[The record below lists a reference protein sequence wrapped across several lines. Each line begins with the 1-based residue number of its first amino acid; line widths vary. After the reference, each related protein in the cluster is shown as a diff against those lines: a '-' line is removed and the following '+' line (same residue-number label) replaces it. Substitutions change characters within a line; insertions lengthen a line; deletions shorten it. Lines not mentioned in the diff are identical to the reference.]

1 MQFMMPRS
9 ALVVFTLGLAFSL
22 TQLNAQDNFSRGP
35 VINDSF
41 DNLGG
46 AAGRS
51 SVINGPRGPAFFK
64 PRNGGNSNWLQS
76 LTSGTAVFDN
86 GTVLTGIA
94 ADAGFGTLG
103 VNLFNRLQANF
114 QTGSSW
120 LDGWKVGL
128 GPLTLSNFTS
138 GVGTFYTDYNTP
150 QGIGDASGWSSVISL
165 NANAN
170 MNLGW
175 LSFGA
180 QVGGYY
186 LPFIDKWGYGTPSAV
201 LSFGSQFGQF
211 QPAGSFGLG
220 IKGSLAGWNWIVF
233 DGFNAAYAQTN
244 ISDYIFDGPGNTNTF
259 GSISA
264 SGPGATAVDQVGRY
278 QFGSGALLDRPAN
291 GTSRLQAPRFAN
303 NGGSFLSQD
312 RSFFTNSIGA
322 IAARMFG
329 TRLRNFYWL
338 QRDDYWATTKLKSF
352 GNFIHGGTYAD
363 YQSGSPYISPYI
375 GYEFGTNNE
384 FANVHHVIN
393 AGSYGHLSPNTTYFA
408 NLGWVWG
415 TGNLQGNSISTA
427 LYELVV
433 SQALSS
439 RVSHY
444 VGGGRTVT
452 DPIYGERYIADYV
465 NYGVNLQITS
475 RSLVQALAGIS
486 NTYGSLTQ
494 SGDATRTFQGIR
506 LRTTLGQSNVSI
518 SAIHENYDFKGG
530 EAQSLDQ
537 WIYKILYGLPIGG
550 VRTTAYTGYQYIDRS
565 ANGGTDSFQ
574 EHLFLLYLTHNF

>member
-22 TQLNAQDNFSRGP
+22 TKLNAQDNFSRGP

-41 DNLGG
+41 DNLG
-46 AAGRS
+46 AVAGRS
-51 SVINGPRGPAFFK
+51 NVINGPRGPAFFK

-165 NANAN
+165 NATAN

-329 TRLRNFYWL
+329 TRLRNFYWF
-338 QRDDYWATTKLKSF
+338 QRDDYWATTKFKSF

-384 FANVHHVIN
+384 FANIHHVVN

-415 TGNLQGNSISTA
+415 TGDLQRNSVSTA

-475 RSLVQALAGIS
+475 RSLLQALAGIS

-506 LRTTLGQSNVSI
+506 IRTTLGQSNVSI
-518 SAIHENYDFKGG
+518 SAIHENYDFREGG
-530 EAQSLDQ
+530 AQSLDQ
-537 WIYKILYGLPIGG
+537 WIYKVLYGLPIGG
-550 VRTTAYTGYQYIDRS
+550 VRTTAYTGYQYIDRR
-565 ANGGTDSFQ
+565 ANGGSDSFQ
-574 EHLFLLYLTHNF
+574 EHLFLLYLTHSF

>member
-1 MQFMMPRS
+1 
-9 ALVVFTLGLAFSL
+9 L
-22 TQLNAQDNFSRGP
+22 TQLKAQDNMSRGP

-41 DNLGG
+41 NNLGVVG
-46 AAGRS
+46 GRS
-51 SVINGPRGPAFFK
+51 NVMNGPRAPAFFK

-76 LTSGTAVFDN
+76 LTSGSAVFDN

-103 VNLFNRLQANF
+103 VNLFNQLRANF
-114 QTGSSW
+114 QTGSSS

-165 NANAN
+165 NATAN

-291 GTSRLQAPRFAN
+291 GTSRFQAPRFAN

-322 IAARMFG
+322 IAGRMFG

-338 QRDDYWATTKLKSF
+338 QRDDYWATTKFKSF

-363 YQSGSPYISPYI
+363 YQSGSPYINPYI

-384 FANVHHVIN
+384 FANVHHVVN

-415 TGNLQGNSISTA
+415 TGNLQRNSVSTA

-475 RSLVQALAGIS
+475 GSLLQALAGIS

-530 EAQSLDQ
+530 GSQQIDQ
-537 WIYKILYGLPIGG
+537 WIYKVLYGLPIGG
-550 VRTTAYTGYQYIDRS
+550 FRTTAYTGYQYIDRQ
-565 ANGGTDSFQ
+565 AGGGIASFQ
-574 EHLFLLYLTHNF
+574 EHLFLIYLTHRF

>member
-9 ALVVFTLGLAFSL
+9 ALVVFTLSLAFSL
-22 TQLNAQDNFSRGP
+22 TKLNAQDNFSRGP

-165 NANAN
+165 NATAN

-264 SGPGATAVDQVGRY
+264 PGPGATAVDQVGRY

-329 TRLRNFYWL
+329 TRLRNFYWF
-338 QRDDYWATTKLKSF
+338 QRDDYWATTKFKSF

-384 FANVHHVIN
+384 FANIHHVVN

-415 TGNLQGNSISTA
+415 TGDLQRNSVSTA

-475 RSLVQALAGIS
+475 HSLLQALAGIS

-506 LRTTLGQSNVSI
+506 IRTTLGQSNVSI
-518 SAIHENYDFKGG
+518 SAIHENYDFREGG
-530 EAQSLDQ
+530 AQSLDQ
-537 WIYKILYGLPIGG
+537 WIYKVLYGLPIGG
-550 VRTTAYTGYQYIDRS
+550 VRTTAYTGYQYIDRR
-565 ANGGTDSFQ
+565 ANGGSDSFQ
-574 EHLFLLYLTHNF
+574 EHLFLLYLTHSF